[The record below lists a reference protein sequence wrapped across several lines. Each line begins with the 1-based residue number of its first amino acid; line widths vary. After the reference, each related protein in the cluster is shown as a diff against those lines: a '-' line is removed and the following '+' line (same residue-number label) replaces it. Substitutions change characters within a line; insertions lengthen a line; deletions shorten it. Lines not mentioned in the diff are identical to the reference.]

1 MKIPVFT
8 ITFDISTF
16 YKHIHYQSKL
26 LQHHPIPKIAY
37 TCIGSIEDERD
48 AKFLILFHTNETAGR
63 SI

>member
-16 YKHIHYQSKL
+16 YKHIHVHCQSKL

-37 TCIGSIEDERD
+37 IGSMEDECKISD
-48 AKFLILFHTNETAGR
+48 IISH
-63 SI
+63 